1 MSYQILNYDP
11 ILKNYEADIDLR
23 MNLYKKKHKE
33 LVKRG
38 KTLSDFA
45 NAHHYFGFHRTEDG
59 WIYREWAPAADAVY
73 LTGDFNHW
81 DLTACPMQPLDRG
94 VFELAIPA
102 SSGLTPGQRVQTIV
116 IHNGQTLRRIPL
128 YATRVV
134 QDPHE

>member
-1 MSYQILNYDP
+1 MQVDCNCYTGRLRNVLSNFNYDP

-59 WIYREWAPAADAVY
+59 WIYREWAPAADAVD

-81 DLTACPMQPLDRG
+81 DLYRL
-94 VFELAIPA
+94 
-102 SSGLTPGQRVQTIV
+102 
-116 IHNGQTLRRIPL
+116 
-128 YATRVV
+128 
-134 QDPHE
+134 PHAAFG